1 MDSAI
6 DIKNVHITYQTIN
19 SIPFK
24 QFFTGKKVKR
34 DRFEAVKGATFSVK
48 KGEIIGL
55 VGRNGSGKSTLL
67 RAVAGVFS
75 PDQGEIDLHGNSV
88 SLLAIGIGFQREL
101 PGSDNIY
108 LAGLLMGKSLE
119 EIQERYDEI
128 VAFSEL
134 GDFIHK
140 PVSTYSSGMYSK
152 LSFSISCILPT
163 DVMLI
168 DEVLSVG
175 DVAFRKKSAAKLRD
189 LIREE
194 DRTVIIVSHNSETI
208 RSLCDRVIWLHHGEM
223 KMVGETNEVMD
234 VYEAFMAELAQK
246 NA

>member
-1 MDSAI
+1 MSSTI
-6 DIKNVHITYQTIN
+6 DIKDVHITYQTIN

-24 QFFTGKKVKR
+24 QFFTGKKVRR
-34 DRFEAVKGATFSVK
+34 DRFEAVKGATFSVE

-108 LAGLLMGKSLE
+108 LAGLLMGKTLE
-119 EIQERYDEI
+119 EIREKYDEI

-163 DVMLI
+163 DIMLI

-175 DVAFRKKSAAKLRD
+175 DVAFRKKSADKLRE

-208 RSLCDRVIWLHHGEM
+208 RDLCDRVIWLHHGEM
-223 KMVGETNEVMD
+223 KMVGKTDEVMD

>member
-1 MDSAI
+1 MSSTI
-6 DIKNVHITYQTIN
+6 DIKDVHITYQTIN

-24 QFFTGKKVKR
+24 QFFTGKKVGR
-34 DRFEAVKGATFSVK
+34 DRFEAVKGATFSVE

-108 LAGLLMGKSLE
+108 LAGLLMGKTLE
-119 EIQERYDEI
+119 EIREKYDEI

-163 DVMLI
+163 DIMLI

-175 DVAFRKKSAAKLRD
+175 DVAFRKKSADKLRE

-208 RSLCDRVIWLHHGEM
+208 RDLCDRVIWLHHGEM
-223 KMVGETNEVMD
+223 KMVGKTDEVMD